1 MANTNRSGSWALGVL
16 IALIS
21 LACAALFLTLLLP
34 IGRTVGAALPAPP
47 PEERVRTA
55 LAITP
60 DFDRSVRNLS
70 AAAMEGLLP
79 IPKSYR
85 LAEDLVVAPAPDP
98 AGFGASRDPA
108 DSADVLAAAAVLL
121 DGQDTL
127 WRTDMPV
134 MAGTDVRW
142 YLDDTI
148 FAIAWKQGIGSS
160 CYSFSEVKIAD
171 ASQFRRYLADDSFS
185 SQVQH
190 LPTEM
195 ARSVN
200 AVTALSGDFYKFR
213 KNGIV
218 VYRRQLFRT
227 DGKNLDTCFVDGN
240 GDLRFVPRGTLTD
253 EAEMQRYI
261 EENDIL
267 FSLAFGPTLI
277 ENGVDVCPAS
287 YPIGEVNTTYSRTA
301 ICQMGPLHYLLV
313 TVNYDDP
320 YVGVATIR
328 GLTDTLLSLGVPNA
342 YTLDGGQT
350 STLVFNGS
358 TVNHVDY
365 GNERYQSDIVF
376 FATAIPAEERGQD
389 DG

>member
-60 DFDRSVRNLS
+60 DFDRSIRNLS

-127 WRTDMPV
+127 WRTDMPI

-200 AVTALSGDFYKFR
+200 AVTALSGSGPAFFAYVMEAMAAAVKAKF
-213 KNGIV
+213 
-218 VYRRQLFRT
+218 
-227 DGKNLDTCFVDGN
+227 DGQVLSWQKWPSSLIAQMKLYVHQ
-240 GDLRFVPRGTLTD
+240 TLTLNSFKD
-253 EAEMQRYI
+253 SVEKKGKLKGSADAREEKGWAFSVILTDHAMHGYVPKVPESDVEAPE
-261 EENDIL
+261 
-267 FSLAFGPTLI
+267 
-277 ENGVDVCPAS
+277 GVDA
-287 YPIGEVNTTYSRTA
+287 
-301 ICQMGPLHYLLV
+301 L
-313 TVNYDDP
+313 
-320 YVGVATIR
+320 
-328 GLTDTLLSLGVPNA
+328 
-342 YTLDGGQT
+342 
-350 STLVFNGS
+350 
-358 TVNHVDY
+358 
-365 GNERYQSDIVF
+365 
-376 FATAIPAEERGQD
+376 
-389 DG
+389 